1 MDKNQPNPCAI
12 IFPRVDKT
20 VASYP
25 NLRARY
31 SKGALK
37 LSRRLQ
43 LPDGAEVRVSV
54 TPMRPGTKRGK
65 PARRRYAYPSR
76 PLSPRQLGRLTGAV
90 ALGGDALADSESLYN
105 GQ

>member
-1 MDKNQPNPCAI
+1 
-12 IFPRVDKT
+12 

-31 SKGALK
+31 SKGTLK
-37 LSRRLQ
+37 LNRRLN
-43 LPDGAEVRVSV
+43 LPEGAEVRVSV
-54 TPMRPGTKRGK
+54 TAVRPATRQRRSV
-65 PARRRYAYPSR
+65 RRRYAYPSR

-90 ALGGDALADSESLYN
+90 ALGGDALADSETLYD